1 MKIRPF
7 LKWVGGKT
15 QLIKEI
21 EKRMPKNFNN
31 YLEPFIGGGALF
43 FNMHNSNNNFIIND
57 ISSELINA
65 YKAIKENPQKLM
77 KLLDEHELNHG
88 LNSKEYYFLIREQDR
103 DINWNK
109 KNIFI
114 KTARLIYLN
123 KTCFNGLYRVNK
135 SGYFNVPWNKKEKIK
150 LYEKNNIL
158 NLSRILNSNVEILNS
173 DFENV
178 CNYAQKGDFIF
189 FDPPYDLIKKDT
201 FDNYT
206 KDKFG
211 IEGQKR
217 LSNLAHKLKEKGCY
231 VMITNHNTPLI
242 NELYK
247 DFTIDVVPVKRMI
260 NSNGE
265 GRVGIETIIYNY

>member
-1 MKIRPF
+1 
-7 LKWVGGKT
+7 
-15 QLIKEI
+15 
-21 EKRMPKNFNN
+21 MPQYFNN

-43 FNMHNSNNNFIIND
+43 FNIHNSNNSNFIIND
-57 ISSELINA
+57 ISSELINS
-65 YKAIKENPQKLM
+65 YKAIRKNPQKLM
-77 KLLDEHELNHG
+77 KLLDEHELNHA
-88 LNSKEYYFLIREQDR
+88 LNSKEYYYLIRNQDR

-109 KNIFI
+109 KDIFI

-135 SGYFNVPWNKKEKIK
+135 SGYFNVPWNKKEKVK
-150 LYEKNNIL
+150 LYEKTNIL
-158 NLSRILNSNVEILNS
+158 NLSIILNSNVDIFNS
-173 DFENV
+173 DFEKV

-201 FDNYT
+201 FDNYS

-211 IEGQKR
+211 IEGQER

-247 DFTIDVVPVKRMI
+247 DFTIDIVPVKRMI
-260 NSNGE
+260 NSNGQN
-265 GRVGIETIIYNY
+265 RTGIETIIYNY

>member
-1 MKIRPF
+1 
-7 LKWVGGKT
+7 
-15 QLIKEI
+15 
-21 EKRMPKNFNN
+21 
-31 YLEPFIGGGALF
+31 
-43 FNMHNSNNNFIIND
+43 
-57 ISSELINA
+57 
-65 YKAIKENPQKLM
+65 M
-77 KLLDEHELNHG
+77 KLLDEHQLNHS
-88 LNSKEYYFLIREQDR
+88 LNPKEYYYFVREQQR

-109 KNIFI
+109 ANIFI

-135 SGYFNVPWNKKEKIK
+135 SGNFNVPWNKKETVK
-150 LYEKNNIL
+150 LYEENNIL
-158 NLSRILNSNVEILNS
+158 NLNRILNSNVEILNS

-178 CNYAQKGDFIF
+178 CKYAQKGDFIF

-217 LSNLAHKLKEKGCY
+217 ISNLAHKLKEKGCY

-247 DFTIDVVPVKRMI
+247 DFTIDVITVKRMI
-260 NSNGE
+260 NANGKD
-265 GRVGIETIIYNY
+265 RVGIETII